1 MRFMGDSAL
10 MSVGPEEQR
19 AWFHSLE
26 TQKDS
31 SPVRLKSDPRSSAN
45 PAPISMDLLMSIEAW
60 LSVSCSARFFS

>member
-10 MSVGPEEQR
+10 MSAGPEEQH

-31 SPVRLKSDPRSSAN
+31 SPVRLNSDPVRR
-45 PAPISMDLLMSIEAW
+45 LTRRL
-60 LSVSCSARFFS
+60 F